1 MRALALNIHS
11 KVSSLK
17 KKDIVEIDLKGKS
30 LSQQV
35 FWLILRDLA
44 RLNWKLKA
52 PTKINPFLTI
62 VPPKN
67 YDKQI
72 IKEAMSIKRDEIIS
86 KNKKWID
93 KHIDLAKRNLANGYD
108 VLHSEID
115 PIIEVCETQK
125 QHDLFRIFRY
135 YWSSP
140 YSEYVG
146 RRIKIIIRDKA
157 LPNKPVIG
165 IAALGSPIIH
175 IPERDD
181 FIGWDVSTRTRN
193 LIYAMDAYV
202 IGALPPY
209 NYLLGGKLISYILAS
224 KEVREIYR
232 KKYKDKVTLID
243 KREANQLVGI
253 FTTSLYGKSSQYNRL
268 KYKNELLY
276 KPIGTTK
283 GFGTLHLSEETIE
296 KMQEYLKSKNIF
308 VANKFGDGPSWTMRV
323 IHKAGEMMGF
333 DPDLLLKH
341 SFKRNIY
348 FVPLGENWK
357 AFFNGE
363 SKQPLFYNYSKNELV
378 KFWKERWF
386 ENRKR
391 NIDVLSNVMN
401 FRADSFSISSHTL
414 TDTFASPANNRTNQ
428 RLRKSQQVTDTEK
441 NFKIISPSLKE

>member
-1 MRALALNIHS
+1 MQALALNIPG
-11 KVSSLK
+11 KVSSFK
-17 KKDIVEIDLKGKS
+17 KKDIVEINIQNKPID
-30 LSQQV
+30 QQV
-35 FWLILRDLA
+35 FWLIVRDLD
-44 RLNWKLKA
+44 RLNWRVKL
-52 PTKINPFLTI
+52 PTKKRPFVSI
-62 VPPKN
+62 IPPES
-67 YDKQI
+67 YDKET
-72 IKEAMSIKRDEIIS
+72 IKNAMLIKRDEVIF
-86 KNKKWID
+86 KNKTWID
-93 KHIDLAKRNLANGYD
+93 KHIDLAKKNLANGYD
-108 VLHSEID
+108 ALHSEID

-146 RRIKIIIRDKA
+146 RRIRLIIRDKA
-157 LPNKPVIG
+157 LSNKPAIG

-181 FIGWDVSTRTRN
+181 FIGWDVSTRTKN

-209 NYLLGGKLISYILAS
+209 NYLLGGKLMSYILAS

-232 KKYKDKVTLID
+232 KKYKDKITLID

-268 KYKNELLY
+268 KYNDELLY
-276 KPIGTTK
+276 KPIGETK

-296 KMQEYLKSKNIF
+296 KMQEYLKSKKVF
-308 VANKFGDGPSWTMRV
+308 VTNKFGDGPSWTMRV
-323 IHKAGEMMGF
+323 IHRAGEMLGF

-348 FVPLGENWK
+348 FVPLAKNWK
-357 AFFNGE
+357 EFFNGE
-363 SKQPLFYNYSKNELV
+363 NKRPFYYNHTKKELV
-378 KFWKERWF
+378 GFWKERWL

-391 NIDVLSNVMN
+391 NIDVITNVVN
-401 FRADSFSISSHTL
+401 FTPNDFTI
-414 TDTFASPANNRTNQ
+414 
-428 RLRKSQQVTDTEK
+428 
-441 NFKIISPSLKE
+441 

>member
-11 KVSSLK
+11 NAPSLK
-17 KKDIVEIDLKGKS
+17 HKDILEIDLQDKS
-30 LSQQV
+30 LEEQV
-35 FWLILRDLA
+35 YWLIVRDMA
-44 RLNWKLKA
+44 RLNWKVKA
-52 PTKINPFLTI
+52 PTKKNPYLRI
-62 VPPKN
+62 VPPEN
-67 YDKQI
+67 YDKET
-72 IKEAMSIKRDEIIS
+72 IKEAMSIKRDEIVF

-93 KHIDLAKRNLANGYD
+93 KHIDKARKNLANGYD
-108 VLHSEID
+108 ALHSEID
-115 PIIEVCETQK
+115 PIIEVCKTQK
-125 QHDLFRIFRY
+125 QHDIFRIFRY

-146 RRIKIIIRDKA
+146 RRIKLIIRDKA

-165 IAALGSPIIH
+165 ICALGSPIIH
-175 IPERDD
+175 IPERDK
-181 FIGWDVSTRTRN
+181 FIGWDVAMRTKN

-268 KYKNELLY
+268 KYKGELLY
-276 KPIGTTK
+276 KPIGATK
-283 GFGTLHLSEETIE
+283 GFGTLHLSDETIE
-296 KMQEYLKSKNIF
+296 KMQEYLKSKKIF
-308 VANKFGDGPSWTMRV
+308 VTNRFGDGPSWTMRV
-323 IHKAGEMMGF
+323 IHRAGEMLGF

-348 FVPLGENWK
+348 FVPLGQNWK

-363 SKQPLFYNYSKNELV
+363 SKRPFFYNYSKDELV
-378 KFWKERWF
+378 NFWKERWLTH
-386 ENRKR
+386 RKK
-391 NIDVLSNVMN
+391 NGDVIASILN
-401 FRADSFSISSHTL
+401 F
-414 TDTFASPANNRTNQ
+414 SPNNF
-428 RLRKSQQVTDTEK
+428 VV
-441 NFKIISPSLKE
+441 